1 MKKSELVFN
10 VLLLPLDFLA
20 ILGAALTAYSLR
32 FQIHSTLQLFTAGL
46 ILNFKQYF
54 FLACLVALLY
64 IIFLASNGLYVL
76 KNTRR
81 IYGELY
87 KVFVSI
93 STATLAFILF
103 LFFTKEFETSRFL
116 ILAVWVLSIVFVS
129 VIRVLVRVIQRIL
142 FRHGKYV
149 RNVVLIGDN
158 HATHQ
163 LHDTYEKNPY
173 MGYRVVGDI
182 PSDDIEHTIQR
193 LKHLK
198 NSAGLDELIQANP
211 KFCSRDIERLVD
223 FCYEYH
229 VDFKYTPDL
238 FESIARNIAIQT
250 VSGIP
255 VIEVKKTA
263 LEGWGRVA
271 KRVVDIIG
279 AAIAIIIFSI
289 PMLITAAMVAIDS
302 GFPVIYKNE
311 RVNHKGGKFKVY
323 KFRSYKKE
331 LSTGAEYGGKK
342 ASELEDKL
350 AKEMSLRK
358 GPLHK
363 IDPSRDFR
371 LTRVGPFI
379 RKTSLDELPQFFNV
393 LKGDLSLVGPRPHMP
408 KEVAKYEQHHKR
420 VLTIKPGIT
429 GLPQINGRS
438 DLDFEEEVRLDMYYI
453 ENWSFF
459 LDLKI
464 LLMTPFA
471 LLHPPKSEQV
481 KK

>member
-10 VLLLPLDFLA
+10 VVLLPLDFLA
-20 ILGAALTAYSLR
+20 ILGAAFTAYSLR
-32 FQIHSTLQLFTAGL
+32 FRIHGTLQYFTAGL
-46 ILNFKQYF
+46 TLSLREYF
-54 FLACLVALLY
+54 MIALIVALVY
-64 IIFLASNGLYVL
+64 IIFMASNGLYVL

-93 STATLAFILF
+93 SSATLAVIIF
-103 LFFTKEFETSRFL
+103 LFFSKEFDTSRFMVA
-116 ILAVWVLSIVFVS
+116 AVWILSIVFVS
-129 VIRVLVRVIQRIL
+129 VVRFIVRVVQRIL
-142 FRHGKYV
+142 FRRGKYV

-163 LHDTYEKNPY
+163 LQDTYKKNPY
-173 MGYRVVGDI
+173 MGYKVIADI
-182 PSDDIEHTIQR
+182 PADDIEHTIQR

-198 NSAGLDELIQANP
+198 NSHNVDEIIQANP
-211 KFCSRDIERLVD
+211 KFTSHEVERLVD

-238 FESIARNIAIQT
+238 FESLARNIAIQT
-250 VSGIP
+250 VAGIP
-255 VIEVKKTA
+255 VIEIKKTA

-279 AAIAIIIFSI
+279 AVIGIIIFGI
-289 PMLITAAMVAIDS
+289 PMLITALIVGLDS
-302 GFPVIYKNE
+302 GWPVIYKNE
-311 RVNHKGGKFKVY
+311 RVNHKGEIFKVY

-331 LSTGAEYGGKK
+331 YCTGPEYGGKK
-342 ASELEDKL
+342 ASQIEDKL
-350 AKEMSLRK
+350 AKEVSLRK

-363 IDPSRDFR
+363 IDPNKDFR
-371 LTRVGPFI
+371 LTRVAPFI
-379 RKTSLDELPQFFNV
+379 RKTSLDELPQFFNL

-471 LLHPPKSEQV
+471 LLHPPKSETV

>member
-10 VLLLPLDFLA
+10 VVLLPLDFLA
-20 ILGAALTAYSLR
+20 ILGAALVSYLFR
-32 FQIHSTLQLFTAGL
+32 FRIPKTSQLFVAGL
-46 ILNFKQYF
+46 DLNLHDYVFI
-54 FLACLVALLY
+54 AAIVAF
-64 IIFLASNGLYVL
+64 IFVLFMAGNGLYVL

-81 IYGELY
+81 IYGELF
-87 KVFVSI
+87 KVFVSL
-93 STATLAFILF
+93 STATLALIIF
-103 LFFTKEFETSRFL
+103 LFFTKEFDTSRFL
-116 ILAVWVLSIVFVS
+116 LIAVWVLSIILVCVER
-129 VIRVLVRVIQRIL
+129 IIVRVIQRVL
-142 FRHGKYV
+142 FSRGKYV

-163 LHDTYEKNPY
+163 LADTYKNNPY
-173 MGYRVVGDI
+173 MGYKVVADL
-182 PSDDIEHTIQR
+182 PEDDIDHTIQR
-193 LKHLK
+193 LAHVK
-198 NSAGLDELIQANP
+198 NTNGIDEIIQSNP
-211 KFCSRDIERLVD
+211 KFSPHDVERLVD

-238 FESIARNIAIQT
+238 FESLATNIAIQT
-250 VSGIP
+250 VAGIP
-255 VIEVKKTA
+255 VIEIKKTA

-271 KRVVDIIG
+271 KRAVDIIG
-279 AAIAIIIFSI
+279 ALIAIIIFAI
-289 PMLITAAMVAIDS
+289 PMLITAIAIAIDS

-331 LSTGAEYGGKK
+331 LSTGEEYGGKK

-363 IDPSRDFR
+363 IDPSKDFR

-393 LKGDLSLVGPRPHMP
+393 LKGNLSLVGPRPHMP
-408 KEVAKYEQHHKR
+408 KEVAKYEKHHKR
-420 VLTIKPGIT
+420 VLTIKPGVT

-453 ENWSFF
+453 ENWSFL

-464 LLMTPFA
+464 LIMTPFA

>member
-10 VLLLPLDFLA
+10 VVLLPLDFLA
-20 ILGAALTAYSLR
+20 ILSAALTAYLLR
-32 FQIHSTLQLFTAGL
+32 FKIHGTLQFFTAGL
-46 ILNFKQYF
+46 TLHLREYVLISLIVAIVFILFM
-54 FLACLVALLY
+54 AG
-64 IIFLASNGLYVL
+64 NGLYVL

-81 IYGELY
+81 IYGELF

-93 STATLAFILF
+93 SSASLALIIF
-103 LFFTKEFETSRFL
+103 LFFSKEFDTSRF
-116 ILAVWVLSIVFVS
+116 IVVAVWVLSILFVS
-129 VIRVLVRVIQRIL
+129 VVRVIVRIIQRLL
-142 FRHGKYV
+142 FRKGKYV
-149 RNVVLIGDN
+149 RKVVLIGDN

-173 MGYRVVGDI
+173 MGYRVVADI
-182 PSDDIEHTIQR
+182 PQDSIEHTIQH
-193 LKHLK
+193 LKQLK
-198 NSAGLDELIQANP
+198 NSHNIDEVIQANP
-211 KFCSRDIERLVD
+211 KLTSSDIERLVD
-223 FCYEYH
+223 YCYDYH

-238 FESIARNIAIQT
+238 FESMATNISIQT

-255 VIEVKKTA
+255 IIEIKKTA

-271 KRVVDIIG
+271 KRIIDIIG
-279 AAIAIIIFSI
+279 AIFAIIILGI
-289 PMLITAAMVAIDS
+289 PMIITALIVGFDS
-302 GFPVIYKNE
+302 GWPVIYKNE
-311 RVNHKGGKFKVY
+311 RVNQKGKVFKVY

-331 LSTGAEYGGKK
+331 YCTGQEYGGKK
-342 ASELEDKL
+342 ASEIEDKL
-350 AKEMSLRK
+350 AEKVSTRK

-363 IDPSRDFR
+363 IDPNKDFR
-371 LTRVGPFI
+371 LTRVAPLI

-408 KEVAKYEQHHKR
+408 KEVAKYEQRQKR

-471 LLHPPKSEQV
+471 LLRPPKSEQV
-481 KK
+481 TK